1 VTYINVEANAG
12 YYFALLN
19 GSYISGIGIQIC
31 YRFLYNLLKNRSRVK
46 NEFNEKPIIS
56 KPGMERV

>member
-19 GSYISGIGIQIC
+19 GSYISRTGF
-31 YRFLYNLLKNRSRVK
+31 RFVPGFS
-46 NEFNEKPIIS
+46 IIY
-56 KPGMERV
+56 